1 MSYPFAATGNL
12 RADWD
17 GSLAVAATSD
27 AARHARLEKAAGQFE
42 ACMMQELL
50 KPLRGG
56 DEDGAGAGLGSSLSG
71 DSGVSGGSDTLLSV
85 GTEAMAEGLAR
96 AGGLGIARKVVQ
108 QVERQAVGVR
118 SRQASG

>member
-17 GSLAVAATSD
+17 GSIAASADDT
-27 AARHARLEKAAGQFE
+27 ARHAKLVRAAGQFE

-56 DEDGAGAGLGSSLSG
+56 DGDGSG
-71 DSGVSGGSDTLLSV
+71 EVSGEDSGVTGGKDTLLGV

-96 AGGLGIARKVVQ
+96 SGGLGIARKVVQ
-108 QVERQAVGVR
+108 QVERQASNERARRATG
-118 SRQASG
+118 